1 MRRPKHYLNPNY
13 LHKKGARSTS
23 LLVFSVLCSIVIIFS
38 TQSPSSSST
47 VEIGTNVLEKRV
59 EIGSSVSFTIDLY
72 NSDEINSHII
82 NMSLTFIDNPTSRAH
97 TPDYNE
103 SHPSYSFSKRSLVVP
118 AESSAET
125 ILTFDCT
132 SNCTSGEKIYASV
145 IGYHTNPFIK
155 SNSNNMT
162 NTFDIV
168 IDPFDSS

>member
-1 MRRPKHYLNPNY
+1 MRRPNYYLNPNY
-13 LHKKGARSTS
+13 LHKKGTRSTS

-82 NMSLTFIDNPTSRAH
+82 NMSLSFTD
-97 TPDYNE
+97 DKE
-103 SHPSYSFSKRSLVVP
+103 SHPSYSFSKRSLLVP
-118 AESSAET
+118 AEGSAET
-125 ILTFDCT
+125 ILTFDCS
-132 SNCTSGEKIYASV
+132 SNCTSGKKIFASV
-145 IGYHTNPFIK
+145 MGYHTNPIIK

-162 NTFDIV
+162 NTVDIV